1 MEIVSIIGPIG
12 SGKSTFVEH
21 LKAYNV
27 FNYYY
32 HEDVEGNTWLK
43 AEPTPENQIKCQEY
57 IIEHKKN
64 FYKQF
69 ANQNLDNVIVLEDA
83 SFYQDLF
90 YVYLNIY
97 QKHDEEFN
105 RLVEEYIDLI
115 KKIYHQANK
124 HKVIFIDLDP
134 NQNVINV
141 QNRGRDFEQ
150 SLNYDFF
157 KNQKEVLYEILNRF
171 KGDFELIIY
180 KPDPSMF
187 EDNGI
192 SLEEK
197 YHQVYKDL
205 GII

>member
-21 LKAYNV
+21 LKKYNV

-32 HEDVEGNTWLK
+32 HEDIEGNKWLK
-43 AEPTPENQIKCQEY
+43 AKPTPENQIKCQEY
-57 IIEHKKN
+57 IINHKKK
-64 FYKQF
+64 FYEQF
-69 ANQNLDNVIVLEDA
+69 KDKNLDQVVVLEDA

-97 QKHDEEFN
+97 QKEDAEFD
-105 RLVEEYIDLI
+105 RLVDEYIDLI
-115 KKIYHQANK
+115 KKVYHQADL

-134 NQNVINV
+134 EQNVVNV
-141 QNRGRDFEQ
+141 HNRGRDFEQ
-150 SLNYDFF
+150 ALDYDFF
-157 KNQKEVLYEILNRF
+157 KSQKEVLYKILDRF
-171 KGDFELIIY
+171 DGDFDLVVY
-180 KPDPSMF
+180 KPEPQMF

-197 YHQVYKDL
+197 YYQVYKDL